1 MPLYCFCFPLRFPGA
16 PKPSRAS
23 FFPKRGNKIR
33 NHYQRYNKLP
43 PPAPLFEWSASSQ
56 DPHRTGASARTEVQP
71 RPRMTAFSPSG
82 ERMCFCGIWGTGA
95 GASRPSGI
103 WGIRQEKWGKGSQ
116 ALFPIQKT
124 TWKAGES
131 EVICLYG
138 GSLLCHIGQMAKNFR
153 ADLAF
158 QKQKISDSRSQINHS
173 RSRR

>member
-71 RPRMTAFSPSG
+71 RPRMTAFSLSA
-82 ERMCFCGIWGTGA
+82 ERMCFCGMWDGRRSLPSFRDLGHPAGKMGKGLTGPF
-95 GASRPSGI
+95 SYSENHLESG
-103 WGIRQEKWGKGSQ
+103 GIRGNMLIWRFAFVPYRTNGEK
-116 ALFPIQKT
+116 L
-124 TWKAGES
+124 
-131 EVICLYG
+131 
-138 GSLLCHIGQMAKNFR
+138 
-153 ADLAF
+153 
-158 QKQKISDSRSQINHS
+158 
-173 RSRR
+173 